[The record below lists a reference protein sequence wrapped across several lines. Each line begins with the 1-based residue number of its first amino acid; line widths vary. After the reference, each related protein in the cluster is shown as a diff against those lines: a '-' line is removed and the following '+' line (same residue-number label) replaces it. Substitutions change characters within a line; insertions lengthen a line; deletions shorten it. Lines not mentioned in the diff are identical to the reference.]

1 MIYLD
6 TQTAHPHIAG
16 QPSATIPGAV
26 GHEASG
32 QWSSASRPH
41 QPTPKISLDWRAKKM
56 SIPIRATPA
65 SKAADKT

>member
-32 QWSSASRPH
+32 Q
-41 QPTPKISLDWRAKKM
+41 
-56 SIPIRATPA
+56 
-65 SKAADKT
+65 